1 MPVFIYNNSG
11 LIEERSEAEIESA
24 GRAIGV
30 HNRANPG
37 DVRKLFVGPAF
48 PPPDHVFDPG
58 SGSIRLKSAAEKVSS
73 GEYAMPPD
81 HTVVHGPRGS
91 VVLGPYQKLDAS
103 GKAVDKT
110 ASEKIAQGL
119 VEFDSSRQKIVNE
132 EIVNKPRQEQ
142 IAAGD
147 LSYAALGNQEIQRLR
162 QEVEIH
168 FAQNVTANGYR
179 LDNLARQKAALTM
192 QYRALP
198 DTDAVK
204 ADLLQ
209 KKLIYPDA
217 ICDEILAAAETVQAA
232 YGKAKSAI
240 DACVTGQKPVS
251 DFEAIR
257 LANYL

>member
-1 MPVFIYNNSG
+1 MPVFIYNHSG
-11 LIEERSEAEIESA
+11 LIEERPEAEIEAA

-37 DVRKLFVGPAF
+37 DVRKLFVGPEF
-48 PPPDHVFDPG
+48 PPADHVFDPG

-73 GEYAMPPD
+73 GEYVLPPD
-81 HTVVHGPRGS
+81 HSVIHGPRGS

-103 GKAVDKT
+103 GNVVDKT
-110 ASEKIAQGL
+110 ATEKIAQGL
-119 VEFDSSRQKIVNE
+119 VGFDSATQKIVNE
-132 EIVNKPRQEQ
+132 LIVDKPREEQ
-142 IAAGD
+142 ITAGD

-168 FAQNVTANGYR
+168 FSQSTTQSGYR
-179 LDNLARQKAALTM
+179 LDNLARQKAALSM
-192 QYRALP
+192 QYRTLP
-198 DTDAVK
+198 ETDAVK

-232 YGKAKSAI
+232 YGQAKSAI
-240 DACVTGQKPVS
+240 DACVTGQNPVS
-251 DFEAIR
+251 DFEAIQ